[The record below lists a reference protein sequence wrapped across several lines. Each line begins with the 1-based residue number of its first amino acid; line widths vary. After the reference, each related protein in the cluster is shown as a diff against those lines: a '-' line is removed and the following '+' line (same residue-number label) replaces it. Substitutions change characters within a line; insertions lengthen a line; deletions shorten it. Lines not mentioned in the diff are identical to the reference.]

1 MSDHFTEALRL
12 AVSIADRGETP
23 AVTVGRAASF
33 MRFLRGIN
41 ELDDRDMRRAI
52 NDHDDRRMKDAE

>member
-1 MSDHFTEALRL
+1 MNDDVTEALRL
-12 AVSIADRGETP
+12 AVSHGDRGEAP

-33 MRFLRGIN
+33 LRFLHGIN
-41 ELDDRDMRRAI
+41 EPDDRDPRRAV